1 MASGDVSQKEV
12 RNQTKLSICQI
23 NLSSGDADWLVN
35 GARRVT
41 GSSKVFGK
49 EAYCFGQVEEV
60 ANQMARILQQK
71 FAIREGDV
79 VQLVMPGS
87 CEMFVPVLGA
97 WLLRAVVSPGDPGLS
112 VEVISCQMGQAD
124 AKLVFCCRETLQRVK
139 NAVGLLDAK
148 IPILVMDGNVDESDK
163 CVTSLTSLIEED
175 NRKNF
180 AFLPP
185 SAPVEINQL
194 IMICWS
200 SGTTGRPKGIKIGSN
215 RFYKELDGNKLLSK
229 ILQTT
234 CFFHC
239 GGFFGPL
246 LSLLQG
252 HTRYFIAPEDLNDN
266 IGLMLSVAET
276 SEAVAIFCG
285 SHDLIHLAA
294 LHLDEGQSPVFTAKY
309 MIPFGTNV
317 YDGIFGDLQDKFP
330 SIAGVINLYGQTEG
344 GVISLG
350 MDQKC
355 LGGIHCPA
363 VRIVDPD
370 THKRLGP
377 GEVGEITYKTD
388 IPMLG
393 YLNLPEENEKFFGPE
408 GFVHSGDLGHYDENG
423 TLYYDGRLKELIKYK
438 NFHLYPNELEEI
450 LMGHDAV
457 EDAAV
462 FGKPEAS
469 VQELVTALVVKKRD
483 TEVETEELKDL
494 VNQQVDDHK
503 QLRGGIHFVRKIPRN
518 PQGKILRSKLL
529 ALVNE
534 EEGPVNRY

>member
-1 MASGDVSQKEV
+1 
-12 RNQTKLSICQI
+12 
-23 NLSSGDADWLVN
+23 
-35 GARRVT
+35 
-41 GSSKVFGK
+41 
-49 EAYCFGQVEEV
+49 
-60 ANQMARILQQK
+60 MARILQQK
-71 FAIREGDV
+71 FGIQEGDV

-124 AKLVFCCRETLQRVK
+124 AKIVFCCQATLQKVK
-139 NAVGLLDAK
+139 MAVGLLDAE
-148 IPILVMDGNVDESDK
+148 IPIVVMDGSVDEAEEG
-163 CVTSLTSLIEED
+163 VTSLTSLIEED
-175 NRKNF
+175 NFVLR
-180 AFLPP
+180 PP

-252 HTRYFIAPEDLNDN
+252 HTRYFIAPEDLNNN
-266 IGLMLSVAET
+266 IGLMLSVAEK
-276 SEAVAIFCG
+276 SEAEAIFCG

-294 LHLDEGQSPVFTAKY
+294 LHLDEGQSPVLTAKY

-317 YDGIFGDLQDKFP
+317 YDGIFEDLRDKFP
-330 SIAGVINLYGQTEG
+330 SLECVINLYGQTEG

-370 THKRLGP
+370 THEVLGP

-393 YLNLPEENEKFFGPE
+393 YLNLPEENEMFFGSE

-469 VQELVTALVVKKRD
+469 VQELVTALVVKKREA
-483 TEVETEELKDL
+483 EVEKEELQDL

-529 ALVNE
+529 ANMSEV
-534 EEGPVNRY
+534 EGPVNQY

>member
-1 MASGDVSQKEV
+1 M
-12 RNQTKLSICQI
+12 
-23 NLSSGDADWLVN
+23 N
-35 GARRVT
+35 GAGMVAGT
-41 GSSKVFGK
+41 SKVFGRESFSFGDVEGIAK
-49 EAYCFGQVEEV
+49 E
-60 ANQMARILQQK
+60 MARILQQK
-71 FAIREGDV
+71 FAIQVGDV
-79 VQLVMPGS
+79 VQLVVPGS
-87 CEMFVPVLGA
+87 CEMFAPVLGA
-97 WLLRAVVSPGDPGLS
+97 WLLQAVVSPGDPGLC
-112 VEVISCQMGQAD
+112 VEVISSQIGQSD
-124 AKLVFCCRETLQRVK
+124 AKIVFCCEATLEKVK
-139 NAVGLLDAK
+139 KALGLVDVE
-148 IPILVMDGNVDESDK
+148 IPIIVMDGEVDERDEGETNLSF
-163 CVTSLTSLIEED
+163 LIEQDD
-175 NRKNF
+175 NESSEL
-180 AFLPP
+180 FLP
-185 SAPVEINQL
+185 SAPVEVDQL

-215 RFYKELDGNKLLSK
+215 RFYKELDGNKLLSR

-234 CFFHC
+234 CFFHS

-252 HTRYFIAPEDLNDN
+252 HTRYFIAPEDLENN
-266 IGLMLSVAET
+266 IGLLLSVAEK
-276 SEAVAIFCG
+276 SEVEAIFCG

-294 LHLDEGQSPVFTAKY
+294 LQLEEGQAPVSTAKY

-317 YDGIFGDLQDKFP
+317 YDGIFEDLQDKFP
-330 SIAGVINLYGQTEG
+330 SLVGVVNLYGQTEG

-370 THKRLGP
+370 THELLGP

-393 YLNLPEENEKFFGPE
+393 YLDLPEENKKFFGSE

-483 TEVETEELKDL
+483 AEVEKEELQDL
-494 VNQQVDDHK
+494 VDQQVDDHK
-503 QLRGGIHFVRKIPRN
+503 HLRGGICFVQKIPRN

-529 ALVNE
+529 AFVSE
-534 EEGPVNRY
+534 

>member
-1 MASGDVSQKEV
+1 M
-12 RNQTKLSICQI
+12 
-23 NLSSGDADWLVN
+23 
-35 GARRVT
+35 
-41 GSSKVFGK
+41 
-49 EAYCFGQVEEV
+49 
-60 ANQMARILQQK
+60 
-71 FAIREGDV
+71 
-79 VQLVMPGS
+79 
-87 CEMFVPVLGA
+87 
-97 WLLRAVVSPGDPGLS
+97 
-112 VEVISCQMGQAD
+112 
-124 AKLVFCCRETLQRVK
+124 
-139 NAVGLLDAK
+139 
-148 IPILVMDGNVDESDK
+148 
-163 CVTSLTSLIEED
+163 LI
-175 NRKNF
+175 
-180 AFLPP
+180 PP

-200 SGTTGRPKGIKIGSN
+200 SGTTGRPKGIKIGSD

-252 HTRYFIAPEDLNDN
+252 HTRYFIAPEDLNNN
-266 IGLMLSVAET
+266 IGLMLSVAEK
-276 SEAVAIFCG
+276 SEAEAIFCG

-294 LHLDEGQSPVFTAKY
+294 LHLDEGQSPVLTAKY

-317 YDGIFGDLQDKFP
+317 YDGIFEDLQDKFP
-330 SIAGVINLYGQTEG
+330 SLEFVINLYGQTEG

-370 THKRLGP
+370 THEVLGP

-393 YLNLPEENEKFFGPE
+393 YLNLPEENEKFFGSE

-469 VQELVTALVVKKRD
+469 VQELVTALVVKKREA
-483 TEVETEELKDL
+483 EVEKKELQDL
-494 VNQQVDDHK
+494 VSQQVDDHK
-503 QLRGGIHFVRKIPRN
+503 QLRGGIYFVPKIPRN

-529 ALVNE
+529 AYMSE
-534 EEGPVNRY
+534 MEGPVNQY